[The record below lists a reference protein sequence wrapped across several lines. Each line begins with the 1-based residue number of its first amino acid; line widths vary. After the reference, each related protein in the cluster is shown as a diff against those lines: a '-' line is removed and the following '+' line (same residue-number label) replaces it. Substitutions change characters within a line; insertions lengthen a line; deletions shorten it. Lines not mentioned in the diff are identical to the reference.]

1 MVFQEAG
8 KIRRI
13 WALAGEGAE
22 PPARRQ
28 AARPASGYPAG
39 SMWSWIVVGVLY
51 ASGILFFQLLGGLGA
66 AATAI
71 QRWGRSSSE
80 RRRAGIEA
88 MLRNRAARR

>member
-1 MVFQEAG
+1 
-8 KIRRI
+8 
-13 WALAGEGAE
+13 L
-22 PPARRQ
+22 
-28 AARPASGYPAG
+28 
-39 SMWSWIVVGVLY
+39 SWIVVGVLY
-51 ASGILFFQLLGGLGA
+51 ASGILFFQLLGGLAA